1 MDTMP
6 EIRELLVVL
15 TRRYAFRE
23 VAYLIG
29 AGATGSALRQRDIA
43 RLQQLCAYGQR
54 LMDLDGEDLA
64 SRDAAPGAGT
74 EHTIARIVGDELV
87 PAHLVARGR
96 LCYIRQRPTEHP
108 ATDALVSL
116 RPAFRLL
123 LEVMAARWARRE
135 TAAMV
140 AAAHIAGEY
149 APMLAWERALGHAG
163 DPNRIATDPAFVGP
177 ASRWGDVDD
186 RRCPQT
192 KRDKAA
198 ANRSLRVSREPAAG
212 WQSYLDRQH
221 SAVAHALGVCATDCE
236 RPCSVMTSH
245 DRAERHTL
253 GDAVRLAVAFGQ
265 CGLVRLRHAAPVGHG
280 FGVPS
285 PYEVAEAWQR
295 SREGIAKRGW
305 LGRAALKE
313 DGYPLPGLPSLFS
326 AIAGVELTADTLLA
340 DTAAEIYRQLDPG
353 GTVAWPVAA

>member
-1 MDTMP
+1 VDTVP

-15 TRRYAFRE
+15 THRYAFRE

-29 AGATGSALRQRDIA
+29 TGATGMALRQREIA

-74 EHTIARIVGDELV
+74 DNTIARIVGDELV

-96 LCYIRQRPTEHP
+96 MCHIRQRPTEHS
-108 ATDALVSL
+108 TDALVSL

-123 LEVMAARWARRE
+123 LEVMAARWVRRE
-135 TAAMV
+135 TAALV

-163 DPNRIATDPAFVGP
+163 DPTRIAADPAFVGP
-177 ASRWGDVDD
+177 ASRWGDLAD

-198 ANRSLRVSREPAAG
+198 AGRALRVGREPPAG

-221 SAVAHALGVCATDCE
+221 SAVAHALGVCATDCPH
-236 RPCSVMTSH
+236 PCSVMTSH
-245 DRAERHTL
+245 TMSEREML
-253 GDAVRLAVAFGQ
+253 VDSVRLAVAFGQ

-285 PYEVAEAWQR
+285 PHEVAEAWQR
-295 SREGIAKRGW
+295 SREGLAKRGS
-305 LGRAALKE
+305 LGKAALLE
-313 DGYPLPGLPSLFS
+313 DGYPLPGLPSVFS
-326 AIAGVELTADTLLA
+326 AIAGTELTADTLLA
-340 DTAAEIYRQLDPG
+340 DTAAEINGQLDPTG
-353 GTVAWPVAA
+353 SVAWPIAA